1 MSNYLLKLQVNEVQA
16 ELNAL
21 DAYTRQQV
29 FAGGLHNPLGSPM
42 LCQGNDIVGARNISG
57 QSLTIEDGA
66 TLGYLTSGGIDATS
80 FSQTYDGTTYAS
92 IISGVVTATK
102 VSTDTIESKTTGGII
117 TVDSEINT
125 GNFISSGIIQAAE
138 FQQMGSGLPQ
148 VTITGGGV
156 DCLTLSAY
164 NIAGTDAG
172 TVNMLNEVDMNSH
185 PISKTNYI
193 GFNGQVAGAP
203 YLTIQNN
210 ATLTTRG
217 FGYSEQGGGD
227 PVIFYDNKYNQP
239 PGSGSVGSLEQVL
252 TEGSLAPD
260 KTMSVL
266 GVTTASLTAADP
278 VAGITVNDNITLGP
292 KSVTANTFY
301 GQLVQTPNL
310 TTNSV
315 GKVTGDSINFLD
327 NITLGSK
334 NITGVGTISASIVGA
349 PSVNS
354 GTLTTGYISG
364 TDSSDVFFNNNIAME
379 QHNISDVGNLTIGS
393 DTVYNKLLTGG
404 TNPAQLYITRDG
416 TTFGSVYDSHYNQPP
431 SSGGSQD
438 LSQVLT
444 EGNSAPLQTL
454 SVLGITTAALG
465 SPNLDGIQLNNMLVC
480 NGQAIT
486 GVDGISLFNYN
497 TNPNKF
503 STLTT
508 GYLGGD
514 SGTLYLNQGRGYGAI
529 YDSFYN
535 LPPSA
540 AIPTLTEVL
549 TADNSAPALDM
560 TVKGITVESIAGS
573 SASTDPVSPGL
584 NLSITTGVVLNNNY
598 IHNCSEF
605 KLSTLSPTEYCY
617 MMPHPSGGLQITS
630 TGWGTGTGV
639 VFDTEYNKLPPVVT
653 PTLDEVLTAGALAPS
668 KTITVDGVTADTVDA
683 TTSVT
688 TNTVTGTGTV
698 DGFTALNMG
707 SAVNMNNAPLTHTP
721 YVGFNGEGVNNTPAL
736 YKTIQNKSTPSY
748 TGFGYSEYGGADP
761 VIFYDNKYNQPPSTA
776 TPSLDEVLTVGASAP
791 SKTIT
796 VGGVITD
803 VLGANSALG
812 IIANGNLRM
821 TKTETLDSSLYM
833 IDTAGDYNAIS
844 TVTDGALGPTLSI
857 TRDGTT
863 RGFIYD
869 SHYNQP
875 PAGGV
880 GTLEQVLTAG
890 HTAPAL
896 DMTVKG
902 ITVESITGSTPSD
915 PTHPKIWLD
924 IGTDVDYNQ
933 NNITG
938 VGTITASTISSTVVV
953 NAAGI
958 VGTDLFNG
966 VPILNIY
973 TNLSMNQKDITDTA
987 SIALNGATSLA
998 PYLVV
1003 KNTSIS
1009 STERSF
1015 GYAEIDGSNPT
1026 TFYDDNYNKP
1036 PTPSLDEVL
1045 TVGAS
1050 APSKTITVEGVTA
1063 DTVTGTS
1070 SVSTSTLIGTQVVE
1084 GFNTLVVSTA
1094 IAMGGNQITH
1104 VPYIGF
1110 DGQVDGGVAGPYLGF
1125 YNKSTSATNKGFEYS
1140 NTDGSDPVTFYD
1152 NKYNLPPSSSGSTTQ
1167 VIPDGSYPT
1176 VLSLQFGTSSNQNL
1190 VGPFGS
1196 FDLGSNTYN
1205 SFIVTFD
1212 SLGITSPSQQ
1222 GGVEGLVFT
1231 MYLSTSTT
1239 AYPESPLVNMIQC
1252 SSLTGTFD
1260 SNGSFQLNSPG
1271 ILQSILP
1278 TSGASNTITLYI
1290 MATIASSTLDNY
1302 NIELTISN
1310 FIITASNVPTSTG
1323 AFIPQ
1328 QASGG

>member
-1 MSNYLLKLQVNEVQA
+1 
-16 ELNAL
+16 
-21 DAYTRQQV
+21 
-29 FAGGLHNPLGSPM
+29 
-42 LCQGNDIVGARNISG
+42 
-57 QSLTIEDGA
+57 
-66 TLGYLTSGGIDATS
+66 
-80 FSQTYDGTTYAS
+80 
-92 IISGVVTATK
+92 
-102 VSTDTIESKTTGGII
+102 
-117 TVDSEINT
+117 
-125 GNFISSGIIQAAE
+125 
-138 FQQMGSGLPQ
+138 
-148 VTITGGGV
+148 
-156 DCLTLSAY
+156 
-164 NIAGTDAG
+164 
-172 TVNMLNEVDMNSH
+172 
-185 PISKTNYI
+185 
-193 GFNGQVAGAP
+193 
-203 YLTIQNN
+203 
-210 ATLTTRG
+210 
-217 FGYSEQGGGD
+217 
-227 PVIFYDNKYNQP
+227 
-239 PGSGSVGSLEQVL
+239 
-252 TEGSLAPD
+252 
-260 KTMSVL
+260 
-266 GVTTASLTAADP
+266 
-278 VAGITVNDNITLGP
+278 
-292 KSVTANTFY
+292 
-301 GQLVQTPNL
+301 
-310 TTNSV
+310 
-315 GKVTGDSINFLD
+315 
-327 NITLGSK
+327 
-334 NITGVGTISASIVGA
+334 
-349 PSVNS
+349 
-354 GTLTTGYISG
+354 
-364 TDSSDVFFNNNIAME
+364 ME

-393 DTVYNKLLTGG
+393 DTVYNTLLTGG

-454 SVLGITTAALG
+454 SVLGITTASLG

-497 TNPNKF
+497 TTPNKF

-514 SGTLYLNQGRGYGAI
+514 SGTLYLNHGSGYGAI
-529 YDSFYN
+529 YDSLYN
-535 LPPSA
+535 QPPSA

-549 TADNSAPALDM
+549 TAGNTANHLTIDAVGQLQLTNTADPTKISNLTTGAPGGDANTLWVYHDSRGYGAIYDSLYNQPPSATIPTLTQVLTAGNTASALDM
-560 TVKGITVESIAGS
+560 TVKGI
-573 SASTDPVSPGL
+573 
-584 NLSITTGVVLNNNY
+584 
-598 IHNCSEF
+598 
-605 KLSTLSPTEYCY
+605 
-617 MMPHPSGGLQITS
+617 
-630 TGWGTGTGV
+630 
-639 VFDTEYNKLPPVVT
+639 
-653 PTLDEVLTAGALAPS
+653 
-668 KTITVDGVTADTVDA
+668 TADTVDA

-688 TNTVTGTGTV
+688 TNTITGTGTL
-698 DGFTALNMG
+698 DGFTVLTMG
-707 SAVNMNNAPLTHTP
+707 SAVNMNNAPVTHTP
-721 YVGFNGEGVNNTPAL
+721 YVGFNGEGANNTPAL

-748 TGFGYSEYGGADP
+748 TGFGYSDYGGGDP
-761 VIFYDNKYNQPPSTA
+761 VTFYDNKYNLPPSTP
-776 TPSLDEVLTVGASAP
+776 TPNLDEVLTAGASAT

-796 VGGVITD
+796 VGGIIAD

-844 TVTDGALGPTLSI
+844 TVTDGALGPTLSV
-857 TRDGTT
+857 TRDGGTT

-890 HTAPAL
+890 HTASAL

-924 IGTDVDYNQ
+924 IGTDVEYNQ

-1026 TFYDDNYNKP
+1026 TFYDTNYNKP
-1036 PTPSLDEVL
+1036 PTPSLNEVL

-1050 APSKTITVEGVTA
+1050 APSQTITVEGVTA

-1140 NTDGSDPVTFYD
+1140 NTDGSDPVTLYD

-1190 VGPFGS
+1190 LGPFGS

>member
-1 MSNYLLKLQVNEVQA
+1 M
-16 ELNAL
+16 
-21 DAYTRQQV
+21 
-29 FAGGLHNPLGSPM
+29 
-42 LCQGNDIVGARNISG
+42 
-57 QSLTIEDGA
+57 
-66 TLGYLTSGGIDATS
+66 
-80 FSQTYDGTTYAS
+80 
-92 IISGVVTATK
+92 
-102 VSTDTIESKTTGGII
+102 
-117 TVDSEINT
+117 
-125 GNFISSGIIQAAE
+125 
-138 FQQMGSGLPQ
+138 
-148 VTITGGGV
+148 
-156 DCLTLSAY
+156 
-164 NIAGTDAG
+164 
-172 TVNMLNEVDMNSH
+172 
-185 PISKTNYI
+185 
-193 GFNGQVAGAP
+193 
-203 YLTIQNN
+203 
-210 ATLTTRG
+210 
-217 FGYSEQGGGD
+217 
-227 PVIFYDNKYNQP
+227 
-239 PGSGSVGSLEQVL
+239 GSLEQVL
-252 TEGSLAPD
+252 TEGSTAPD

-266 GVTTASLTAADP
+266 GVTTASLTAADS
-278 VAGITVNDNITLGP
+278 VAGITVNDNITLGS

-301 GQLVQTPNL
+301 GQIVQTPNL
-310 TTNSV
+310 TTNSIGATV
-315 GKVTGDSINFLD
+315 SGNSINFID
-327 NITLGSK
+327 NITFGTK
-334 NITGVGTISASIVGA
+334 NITGTGTISGGVVEGG
-349 PSVNS
+349 SVNAT
-354 GTLTTGYISG
+354 TLTTTYITG
-364 TDSSDVFFNNNIAME
+364 TNSADVNFNNNIAME

-393 DTVYNKLLTGG
+393 DTVYNTLLTGG

-497 TNPNKF
+497 TTPNKF

-514 SGTLYLNQGRGYGAI
+514 SGTLYLNHGSGYGAI
-529 YDSFYN
+529 YDSLYN
-535 LPPSA
+535 QPPSA

-549 TADNSAPALDM
+549 TANNSAPALDM
-560 TVKGITVESIAGS
+560 TVKGIT
-573 SASTDPVSPGL
+573 
-584 NLSITTGVVLNNNY
+584 
-598 IHNCSEF
+598 
-605 KLSTLSPTEYCY
+605 
-617 MMPHPSGGLQITS
+617 
-630 TGWGTGTGV
+630 
-639 VFDTEYNKLPPVVT
+639 
-653 PTLDEVLTAGALAPS
+653 
-668 KTITVDGVTADTVDA
+668 ADTVDA

-688 TNTVTGTGTV
+688 TDTITGTGTLDNITV
-698 DGFTALNMG
+698 LTMG
-707 SAVNMNNAPLTHTP
+707 SAVNMNNNPVTHTP
-721 YVGFNGEGVNNTPAL
+721 YVGFNGEGVNNTPGL
-736 YKTIQNKSTPSY
+736 YKTIQNKSTSSY
-748 TGFGYSEYGGADP
+748 TGFGYSDYGGGNAA
-761 VIFYDNKYNQPPSTA
+761 IFYDNKYNLPPSTP
-776 TPSLDEVLTVGASAP
+776 TPNLDEVLTAGASAT

-796 VGGVITD
+796 VGGVIAD

-833 IDTAGDYNAIS
+833 IDTTGDYNAIS

-890 HTAPAL
+890 HTASAL

-915 PTHPKIWLD
+915 PTHPNIWLS
-924 IGTDVDYNQ
+924 IGTDTDFN
-933 NNITG
+933 NSNITG
-938 VGTITASTISSTVVV
+938 VGTITANTITSTIEL

-973 TNLSMNQKDITDTA
+973 SNVSMNQKDITDTA
-987 SIALNGATSLA
+987 SIEFSGATTLS
-998 PYLVV
+998 PILVV

-1026 TFYDDNYNKP
+1026 TFYDTNYNKP
-1036 PTPSLDEVL
+1036 PTPSLNEVL

-1050 APSKTITVEGVTA
+1050 APSQTITVESVTA
-1063 DTVTGTS
+1063 DTVNATS
-1070 SVSTSTLIGTQVVE
+1070 SLTTSDLAGTGIVE
-1084 GFNTLVVSTA
+1084 GFTTLNVSTVM
-1094 IAMGGNQITH
+1094 AMGGNQITH

-1110 DGQVDGGVAGPYLGF
+1110 DGQVAGAPYLTIQ
-1125 YNKSTSATNKGFEYS
+1125 NSSTSPTSRGFSYCEPGGG
-1140 NTDGSDPVTFYD
+1140 NAAIFYD

-1167 VIPDGSYPT
+1167 VIPDGSYTT
-1176 VLSLQFGTSSNQNL
+1176 VLSLQFGTSGNQNL
-1190 VGPFGS
+1190 LGPFGS
-1196 FDLGSNTYN
+1196 FDLGSENYN

-1222 GGVEGLVFT
+1222 SGVANIVFT

-1239 AYPESPLVNMIQC
+1239 AYPLSPLVNMIQC

-1260 SNGSFQLNSPG
+1260 GSGSFQLNSPG

-1290 MATIASSTLDNY
+1290 MATLASSTLDNY